1 VSDAQQIKL
10 TSRRANSGHTKST
23 SQRRVPYLPGEGAMW
38 FFVLGDMIIF
48 ASYFVAFMIFR
59 AREVSAF
66 SAAQQNLYLDMGVV
80 NTLLLLFSSWI
91 AAQAVLAARAGDGE
105 RTMRLLAATATCGA
119 VFIVLKLFE
128 WWLEVSA
135 GHTLSSGTFMAFYYV
150 LTGVHMLHVV
160 MGLIILTVVMVYVR
174 ANAAR
179 AQVVEQATT
188 YWHMVDLLWVI
199 IFALLYVMR

>member
-1 VSDAQQIKL
+1 MSDTQQINL
-10 TSRRANSGHTKST
+10 TASR
-23 SQRRVPYLPGEGAMW
+23 RRVPYLPGDGAMW

-59 AREVSAF
+59 AREISAF
-66 SAAQQNLYLDMGVV
+66 TAAQKNMYLDMGVI

-91 AAQAVLAARAGDGE
+91 AAHAVLAGRAGDGR
-105 RTMRLLAATATCGA
+105 RTLHLLAATATCGA

-135 GHTLSSGTFMAFYYV
+135 GHTFSSGTFMAFYYV
-150 LTGVHMLHVV
+150 LTGVQMLHVV
-160 MGLIILTVVMVYVR
+160 IGLIILTVVMVYVR
-174 ANAAR
+174 ANPVR

-188 YWHMVDLLWVI
+188 YWHMVDLPWVI
-199 IFALLYVMR
+199 IFAVMR

>member
-1 VSDAQQIKL
+1 VSDTQQIEL
-10 TSRRANSGHTKST
+10 AASR
-23 SQRRVPYLPGEGAMW
+23 RRVPYLPGDGAMW

-59 AREVSAF
+59 ARDVSAF
-66 SAAQQNLYLDMGVV
+66 TAAQQDLYLDMGVV

-91 AAQAVLAARAGDGE
+91 AAQAVLAARAGNTE
-105 RTMRLLAATATCGA
+105 RTIRLLAATAMCGV
-119 VFIVLKLFE
+119 VFIVLKLYE
-128 WWLEVSA
+128 WWLEVNA
-135 GHTLSSGTFMAFYYV
+135 GHTFPSGTFMSFYYV
-150 LTGVHMLHVV
+150 LTGIHLLHVV
-160 MGLIILTVVMVYVR
+160 MGLIIVTVVIVYVR
-174 ANAAR
+174 AHAAR